1 MSCWDKNTKVT
12 KHSVK
17 GNWEV
22 MGISILFAAQT
33 MTYLGV
39 IWKTQQQYYQD
50 EKCHKLR
57 VAEDRIE
64 K

>member
-1 MSCWDKNTKVT
+1 
-12 KHSVK
+12 
-17 GNWEV
+17 

-50 EKCHKLR
+50 EKFHKLR
-57 VAEDRIE
+57 VAEDRIKKWGKCNQKHFKNE
-64 K
+64 DRMKQAYV